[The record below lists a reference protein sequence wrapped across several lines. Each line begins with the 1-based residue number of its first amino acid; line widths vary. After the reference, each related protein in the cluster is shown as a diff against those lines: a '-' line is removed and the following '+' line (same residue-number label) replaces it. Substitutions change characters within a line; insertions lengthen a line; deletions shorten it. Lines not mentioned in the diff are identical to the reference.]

1 MPLHPSTT
9 APKVGL
15 TDLLLR
21 SGDALRN
28 WRALLT
34 LVGAA
39 VTALVMMMASAAT
52 GYVTVIFVGVLLA
65 YATVSVGIS
74 ASGILLM
81 DQALNQ
87 TPRRI
92 RVALVDGARAAVR
105 LFAILLIGLAGALV
119 AVLAVALLIL
129 ICKIPGLG
137 GVLYAVV
144 LPASVLLLAF
154 VYAGLYFVFALAG
167 AAVWSGATIRQAL
180 SALAGVVTH
189 RFVEAAIGVLLLSLF
204 MVLLGAVIGVFISAG
219 IGIVAG
225 LSAGILDTRMIMLD
239 LSTVFEGGRAQA
251 VVYGGMLGLGIL
263 LAVVGSVIFSMAL
276 LGLNRLYLHLTADL
290 DPDSIGARDS
300 ANPQ

>member
-1 MPLHPSTT
+1 MPPNTNI

-15 TDLLLR
+15 MDLLLR

-34 LVGAA
+34 LVGAGVA
-39 VTALVMMMASAAT
+39 ALVMMMASAAT
-52 GYVTVIFVGVLLA
+52 GHAGVIFFGVLA
-65 YATVSVGIS
+65 GYATVSVGIS

-81 DQALNQ
+81 DQALDLK
-87 TPRRI
+87 PRRI

-119 AVLAVALLIL
+119 AVLAVALLVL

-137 GVLYAVV
+137 GLLYAVV

-154 VYAGLYFVFALAG
+154 VYAGLYFVLALAG
-167 AAVWSGATIRQAL
+167 AVVWSGMTLRQAL
-180 SALAGVVTH
+180 AALVAIVTH
-189 RFVEAAIGVLLLSLF
+189 RFVESAIGVLLLTLF
-204 MVLLGAVIGVFISAG
+204 MLLVGGVIGVFVSTG

-225 LSAGILDTRMIMLD
+225 LSAGILDTSMIMLD
-239 LSTVFEGGRAQA
+239 LSTLFEGGRAQA

-263 LAVVGSVIFSMAL
+263 LAVVGSVIFSMSI
-276 LGLNRLYLHLTADL
+276 LGLNRLYLHLSADL
-290 DPDSIGARDS
+290 TVPSTTPA
-300 ANPQ
+300 

>member
-1 MPLHPSTT
+1 MHPNPTTT

-15 TDLLLR
+15 MDLFLR

-39 VTALVMMMASAAT
+39 VAALVMMMASAAT
-52 GYVTVIFVGVLLA
+52 GHTGVIFVGVLVG

-74 ASGILLM
+74 ASGFLLM

-119 AVLAVALLIL
+119 AVLVVALLVL
-129 ICKIPGLG
+129 LCKIPGLG
-137 GVLYAVV
+137 GLLYAVV

-154 VYAGLYFVFALAG
+154 VYASLYFVLALAG
-167 AAVWSGATIRQAL
+167 AVVWSGVTLRQAL
-180 SALAGVVTH
+180 AALVAIVTH
-189 RFVEAAIGVLLLSLF
+189 RFVESAIGVLLLTLF
-204 MVLLGAVIGVFISAG
+204 MLLVGGVIGVFVSAG
-219 IGIVAG
+219 VGIVAG
-225 LSAGILDTRMIMLD
+225 LSAGILDTAMIMLD
-239 LSTVFEGGRAQA
+239 LSTLFEGGRAQA

-263 LAVVGSVIFSMAL
+263 LAVVGSVIFSMAI
-276 LGLNRLYLHLTADL
+276 LGLNRLYLHLSADL
-290 DPDSIGARDS
+290 AVPSTTPA
-300 ANPQ
+300 